1 MLMGEVIR
9 KYRKEAGITQEE
21 MAKRLGVTT
30 PAVNKWENSNT
41 MPDVALLAPIARLLN
56 ITTDT
61 LLSFRE
67 ELTLEEIGSYILQ
80 MNQDLEKK
88 AFDEVFS
95 FARKIIEEYPNCF
108 AFIWQAAVILE
119 ARLVVFDVPD
129 SVSYQSII
137 QSWYE
142 RCLTCGDEK
151 IRNQAALMERLN
163 AKGARRLL
171 SLAEE
176 VKNGDPS
183 NCEAQAARIYFQSLG
198 PDGFVRDREGAW
210 PNAPLNYGYAILRAA
225 TARALVGSGLVCF
238 HGIHHHNRYNAF
250 ALADDIME
258 PYRPFVDQYVL
269 GKVKPFDVPMNELTK
284 EMRSRLLQ
292 MLTCD
297 VNLGEMRR
305 PLMVALSFTT
315 SSLAKYYMKKTDELA
330 LPGFS

>member
-1 MLMGEVIR
+1 MGKLSLRYEQLVWTP
-9 KYRKEAGITQEE
+9 ETGE
-21 MAKRLGVTT
+21 KRTV
-30 PAVNKWENSNT
+30 PIE
-41 MPDVALLAPIARLLN
+41 DVG
-56 ITTDT
+56 
-61 LLSFRE
+61 F
-67 ELTLEEIGSYILQ
+67 
-80 MNQDLEKK
+80 
-88 AFDEVFS
+88 
-95 FARKIIEEYPNCF
+95 
-108 AFIWQAAVILE
+108 VILE
-119 ARLVVFDVPD
+119 TGKVELTSAALQFLSANNVAVVVCDKTHTPSAQLLPYAANTTASESTEAQLAATEAVNGRLWRMIVR
-129 SVSYQSII
+129 Q
-137 QSWYE
+137 
-142 RCLTCGDEK
+142 K
-151 IRNQAALMERLN
+151 IRNQAALMDRLN

-250 ALADDIME
+250 ALADDMME

-269 GKVKPFDVPMNELTK
+269 GKVKPFDVPMDELTK

-297 VNLGEMRR
+297 VNLVDVRR

-315 SSLAKYYMKKTDELA
+315 SSLAKYYMKKADELV
-330 LPGFS
+330 LPEFR